1 MLDQYDVD
9 RGVKLKKSDI
19 TPNDYNPNKTSD
31 RQQKAI
37 NESLNKYGQL
47 LEIVVRPDPDNK
59 GKYLIVDGEHR
70 YHELD
75 DEVYCNLVHGL
86 SDADAKKLTIIFNE
100 TRGQADTVE
109 LSQLLSSLNDDLDD
123 LMIGLPYEE
132 SELNE
137 LIQIANVDWEDT
149 LSSDDL
155 ESIGGEDM
163 EENGDDND
171 NVCII
176 ATKKIKSGQE
186 IFCSYGAKYWKK
198 HK

>member
-19 TPNDYNPNKTSD
+19 TPNNYNPNKTSD

-75 DEVYCNLVHGL
+75 DEVYCNVVHGL
-86 SDADAKKLTIIFNE
+86 SEADAKKLTIIFNE
-100 TRGQADTVE
+100 TRGQADKVE
-109 LSQLLSSLNDDLDD
+109 LSQLLASLNDDLDD
-123 LMIGLPYEE
+123 LIIGLPYEE

-137 LIQIANVDWEDT
+137 LIQIANVDWENA
-149 LSSDDL
+149 LAPDDL

-163 EENGDDND
+163 EENDQEE
-171 NVCII
+171 
-176 ATKKIKSGQE
+176 KGQFNCPHCGKV
-186 IFCSYGAKYWKK
+186 ID
-198 HK
+198 